1 MLTRREMD
9 VRNQFNEED
18 EQEEDGEF
26 RGVGNAARAT
36 LTSFDLES
44 ASVTGSREGS
54 IVSGVTVTTMVR
66 VSVIIIWIRCTSRF
80 SCWIQD

>member
-1 MLTRREMD
+1 MLTRHEMD

-18 EQEEDGEF
+18 ENRCLEEEF
-26 RGVGNAARAT
+26 REGSNARAT

-66 VSVIIIWIRCTSRF
+66 ALSLTSGYVPL
-80 SCWIQD
+80 